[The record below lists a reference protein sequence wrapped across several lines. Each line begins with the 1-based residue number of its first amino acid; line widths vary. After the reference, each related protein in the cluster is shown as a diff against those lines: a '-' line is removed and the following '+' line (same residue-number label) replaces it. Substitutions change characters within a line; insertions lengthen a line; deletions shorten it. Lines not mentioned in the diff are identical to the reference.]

1 MQRKRKELDTEEAE
15 SKSTHP
21 RESPQKRQKYT
32 MGKIPSTSEDIM
44 YQLRLTNYQLN
55 FGPDEEICSILEPP
69 SDSLPET
76 NSSEY
81 QSRKMTAADIGR
93 PAVSLFSIL
102 STETKITDLT
112 EESEEYEQQLITPDS
127 AQATMQAQTKCHAAS
142 LPFPPEP
149 SPVLKH
155 KQNGFAFFD
164 MSSSPYLKDT
174 AQEQPTELTASPL
187 CDAYKR
193 FFNFYSTLYVSPPF
207 SLGSPPPVRIA
218 TVNFSERRRPRDE
231 GLLDNPFLPL
241 NFGRSSQ

>member
-15 SKSTHP
+15 SKSTHT
-21 RESPQKRQKYT
+21 RESTQKRQKYT

-102 STETKITDLT
+102 SSETKITDLT

-127 AQATMQAQTKCHAAS
+127 AQATMQAKCHAAS
-142 LPFPPEP
+142 LPFPPE
-149 SPVLKH
+149 SSAAKHYQQH
-155 KQNGFAFFD
+155 KQNRFAFFD
-164 MSSSPYLKDT
+164 MSSPHFENV
-174 AQEQPTELTASPL
+174 AQQRPSELISSSPL
-187 CDAYKR
+187 YNYHKEY
-193 FFNFYSTLYVSPPF
+193 FNFFSFLLFSP
-207 SLGSPPPVRIA
+207 SVRID

-231 GLLDNPFLPL
+231 SLLDNPFLPL